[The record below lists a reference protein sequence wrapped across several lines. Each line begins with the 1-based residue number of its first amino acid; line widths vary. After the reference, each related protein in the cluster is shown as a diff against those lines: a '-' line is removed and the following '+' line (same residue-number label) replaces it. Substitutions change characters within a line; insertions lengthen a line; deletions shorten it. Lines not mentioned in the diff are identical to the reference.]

1 MCAYKRFFA
10 TQAIPPIS
18 LQIWV
23 AIFVLPFLVC
33 FRIQPITHWVIGV
46 SVVTIILALWLCLL
60 LAHQLPK
67 TLPQTSNW
75 LFILALIWLSQPL
88 FVDIVF
94 PGSNLAVAIILLLMA
109 LLAYLSVGLQQIWG
123 TETLVKWLAWGL
135 LIGAVLQSLIGL
147 LQITGLASEF
157 NGLVAYRIGRETTD
171 IFGTIGQRNLYAHY
185 LTWGI
190 VASGYLAAEKKLKTL
205 FAIPLIVFFALFVG
219 FSGSRTALL
228 YFLFIAIVVSL
239 WHARLHDGRSYRL
252 WIWLC
257 LASAIALLIQGAIV
271 QIGDLFATQTTSGI
285 ERILG
290 GTGYIGLGRRQ
301 AEWYKAW
308 LTFQSY
314 PLFGFGWG
322 QFGSQSV
329 KLQLLPI
336 FAQTP
341 FSSGLFTNAHNLFL
355 HLLAEIGLIGFL
367 ATLIGF
373 MWIARTYFT
382 KPAQHASILP
392 VSMIGITLLHSM
404 FEYPLWNIGFLA
416 VFTLAMSLA
425 PQALKKTSAPLFVR
439 IKSLTPLIS
448 GLLATIFA
456 LIIGL
461 NWTKYNELTL
471 LNKPTVNAKKN
482 QLRIQYLTK
491 IIERDLLFAP
501 YASIT
506 LSQYIRIEKTDLP
519 TKLRYID
526 LLAKTQPYPSILAK
540 KAALEV
546 LDNQPNQAIKTM
558 QIALAS
564 FPTYAKVYL
573 KLLPKKDPAF
583 RKLRQ
588 MAQAQ
593 YNSLP
598 AHYKK

>member
-10 TQAIPPIS
+10 TQVIPPIS

-33 FRIQPITHWVIGV
+33 FRVQPITHWAIST
-46 SVVTIILALWLCLL
+46 SVVAIILALWLCLFL
-60 LAHQLPK
+60 VHRLPK

-75 LFILALIWLSQPL
+75 LFMLAFIWLSQPL
-88 FVDIVF
+88 FVDIAF
-94 PGSNLAVAIILLLMA
+94 PGLNLATAIILLLMA
-109 LLAYLSVGLQQIWG
+109 LLVYLSVGLQQIWG
-123 TETLVKWLAWGL
+123 AETLIKWLAWGL
-135 LIGAVLQSLIGL
+135 LIGAIIQSVIGL
-147 LQITGLASEF
+147 LQITGLASQF
-157 NGLVAYRIGRETTD
+157 NGLIAYRIGRETTD

-205 FAIPLIVFFALFVG
+205 FAIPLIIFFALFVG

-239 WHARLHDGRSYRL
+239 WHARLRDDRSYRL

-257 LASAIALLIQGAIV
+257 LASAAALLIQGVIV
-271 QIGDLFATQTTSGI
+271 QIGDFATQTTSGI
-285 ERILG
+285 KRVLE
-290 GTGYIGLGRRQ
+290 GTGYIDLGRRQ

-322 QFGSQSV
+322 QFGAQSV

-373 MWIARTYFT
+373 MWIIRTYFI

-392 VSMIGITLLHSM
+392 VSIMGITLLHSM
-404 FEYPLWNIGFLA
+404 FEYPLWNTGFLA
-416 VFTLAMSLA
+416 VFTIAMSLA
-425 PQALKKTSAPLFVR
+425 PQTLKKTKASLFVR
-439 IKSLTPLIS
+439 IKWLAPLIS
-448 GLLATIFA
+448 GLLAVMFM

-471 LNKPTVNAKKN
+471 LNTRTVNAKKN
-482 QLRIQYLTK
+482 QSQIQYLKKT
-491 IIERDLLFAP
+491 IERDLLFAP
-501 YASIT
+501 YASMT
-506 LSQYIRIEKTDLP
+506 LSRYITIEKTDLT
-519 TKLRYID
+519 TKLHYIS
-526 LLAKTQPYPSILAK
+526 LLAKIQPYPTTLAK

-558 QIALAS
+558 QTALAS
-564 FPTYAKVYL
+564 FPTYAKAYL
-573 KLLPKKDPAF
+573 KLLPEKDPAF
-583 RKLRQ
+583 KKLRQ
-588 MAQAQ
+588 MAQTR

>member
-10 TQAIPPIS
+10 TQVIPPIS

-23 AIFVLPFLVC
+23 VIFVLPFLVC
-33 FRIQPITHWVIGV
+33 FRVQPITHWAIST
-46 SVVTIILALWLCLL
+46 SVVAIILALWLCLFL
-60 LAHQLPK
+60 VHRLPK

-75 LFILALIWLSQPL
+75 LFMLAFIWLSQPL

-94 PGSNLAVAIILLLMA
+94 PGLNLATAIILLLMA
-109 LLAYLSVGLQQIWG
+109 LLVYLSVGLQQIWG
-123 TETLVKWLAWGL
+123 AETLIKWLAWGL
-135 LIGAVLQSLIGL
+135 LIGAIIQSVIGL
-147 LQITGLASEF
+147 LQITGLASQF
-157 NGLVAYRIGRETTD
+157 NGLIAYRIGRETTD

-205 FAIPLIVFFALFVG
+205 FAIPLIIFFALFVG

-239 WHARLHDGRSYRL
+239 WHARLRDDRSYRL

-257 LASAIALLIQGAIV
+257 LASAAALLIQGIIV
-271 QIGDLFATQTTSGI
+271 QIGDFATQTTSGI
-285 ERILG
+285 KRVLE
-290 GTGYIGLGRRQ
+290 GTGYIDLGRRQ

-322 QFGSQSV
+322 QFGAQSV

-373 MWIARTYFT
+373 MRIIRTYFI

-392 VSMIGITLLHSM
+392 VSIMGITLLHSM
-404 FEYPLWNIGFLA
+404 FEYPLWNTGFLA
-416 VFTLAMSLA
+416 VFTIAMSLA
-425 PQALKKTSAPLFVR
+425 PQTLKKTKASLFVR
-439 IKSLTPLIS
+439 IKWLAPLIS
-448 GLLATIFA
+448 GLLAVMFM

-471 LNKPTVNAKKN
+471 LNTRTVNAKKN
-482 QLRIQYLTK
+482 QSQIQYLKKT
-491 IIERDLLFAP
+491 IERDLLFAP
-501 YASIT
+501 YASMT
-506 LSQYIRIEKTDLP
+506 LSRYITIEKTDLT
-519 TKLRYID
+519 TKLHYIS
-526 LLAKTQPYPSILAK
+526 LLAKIQPYPTTLAK

-558 QIALAS
+558 QTALAS
-564 FPTYAKVYL
+564 FPTYAKAYL
-573 KLLPKKDPAF
+573 KLLPEKDPAF
-583 RKLRQ
+583 KKLRQ
-588 MAQAQ
+588 MAQTR